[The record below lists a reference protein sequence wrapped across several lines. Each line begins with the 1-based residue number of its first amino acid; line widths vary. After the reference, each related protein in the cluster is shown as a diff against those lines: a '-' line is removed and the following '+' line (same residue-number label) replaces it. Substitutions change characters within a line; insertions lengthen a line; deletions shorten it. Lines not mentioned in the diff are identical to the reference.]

1 MKKSL
6 FGLIVLFLL
15 LSTYKPNFNL
25 ISNSELNIKKIIIQ
39 NNVIVDD
46 RLIKKYLNFLYK
58 KNLFFL
64 NTIDI
69 ENELK
74 KEPFVESFSIKK
86 IYPSTL
92 KITIIEKK
100 PVATLQNKKKKFY
113 ISNKG
118 KLINFRNISRY
129 SDLPTVFGSGENFY
143 SLYKELQKIRFPMET
158 LKAFYFFESGRWDL
172 KTVDNK
178 IIKLPVKNYLSSLK
192 NFMNSK
198 EDKSFYNYK
207 IFDYRIQ
214 DQIIQLAGE
223 NKLNLS
229 RNKSY
234 KLRFVVGKYD
244 DNQNLDIHD
253 KIVIPN
259 TGIKNSKFVNIIDA
273 KMKLKKP
280 FKHLKTN

>member
-46 RLIKKYLNFLYK
+46 RLIKKNLNFLYK

-100 PVATLQNKKKKFY
+100 PVAILQNKKKKFY

-214 DQIIQLAGE
+214 DQII
-223 NKLNLS
+223 LN
-229 RNKSY
+229 
-234 KLRFVVGKYD
+234 
-244 DNQNLDIHD
+244 
-253 KIVIPN
+253 
-259 TGIKNSKFVNIIDA
+259 
-273 KMKLKKP
+273 
-280 FKHLKTN
+280 

>member
-46 RLIKKYLNFLYK
+46 RLIKKNLNFLYK

-100 PVATLQNKKKKFY
+100 PVAILQNKKKKFY

-214 DQIIQLAGE
+214 DKII
-223 NKLNLS
+223 LN
-229 RNKSY
+229 
-234 KLRFVVGKYD
+234 
-244 DNQNLDIHD
+244 
-253 KIVIPN
+253 
-259 TGIKNSKFVNIIDA
+259 
-273 KMKLKKP
+273 
-280 FKHLKTN
+280 

>member
-46 RLIKKYLNFLYK
+46 RLIKKNLNFLYK

-100 PVATLQNKKKKFY
+100 PVAILQNKKKKFY

-158 LKAFYFFESGRWDL
+158 LKAFYFFESGRWDFI
-172 KTVDNK
+172 TENNQV
-178 IIKLPVKNYLSSLK
+178 IKLPIQNYLLSLK
-192 NFMNSK
+192 HFLDLNDRN
-198 EDKSFYNYK
+198 NLNNHK
-207 IFDYRIQ
+207 IFDYRIK
-214 DQIIQLAGE
+214 DQLI
-223 NKLNLS
+223 
-229 RNKSY
+229 
-234 KLRFVVGKYD
+234 
-244 DNQNLDIHD
+244 
-253 KIVIPN
+253 
-259 TGIKNSKFVNIIDA
+259 
-273 KMKLKKP
+273 LK
-280 FKHLKTN
+280 

>member
-46 RLIKKYLNFLYK
+46 RLIKKNLNFLYK

-100 PVATLQNKKKKFY
+100 PVAILQNKKKKFY

-129 SDLPTVFGSGENFY
+129 SDLPTVFGSGENF

-158 LKAFYFFESGRWDL
+158 LKAFIFLSL
-172 KTVDNK
+172 VD
-178 IIKLPVKNYLSSLK
+178 
-192 NFMNSK
+192 
-198 EDKSFYNYK
+198 
-207 IFDYRIQ
+207 
-214 DQIIQLAGE
+214 
-223 NKLNLS
+223 
-229 RNKSY
+229 
-234 KLRFVVGKYD
+234 
-244 DNQNLDIHD
+244 
-253 KIVIPN
+253 
-259 TGIKNSKFVNIIDA
+259 GI
-273 KMKLKKP
+273 
-280 FKHLKTN
+280 

>member
-46 RLIKKYLNFLYK
+46 RLIKKNLNFLYK

-100 PVATLQNKKKKFY
+100 PVAILQNKKKKFY

-198 EDKSFYNYK
+198 EDKSFYN
-207 IFDYRIQ
+207 
-214 DQIIQLAGE
+214 
-223 NKLNLS
+223 
-229 RNKSY
+229 
-234 KLRFVVGKYD
+234 
-244 DNQNLDIHD
+244 
-253 KIVIPN
+253 
-259 TGIKNSKFVNIIDA
+259 
-273 KMKLKKP
+273 
-280 FKHLKTN
+280 

>member
-39 NNVIVDD
+39 NNAIVDD
-46 RLIKKYLNFLYK
+46 QLIKKNLNFLYK

-64 NTIDI
+64 NTYEIK
-69 ENELK
+69 NELK
-74 KEPFVESFSIKK
+74 KEPFVESFTIKK

-100 PVATLQNKKKKFY
+100 PVAILQNKKKKFY

-118 KLINFRNISRY
+118 KLINFRNISLY

-214 DQIIQLAGE
+214 DQII
-223 NKLNLS
+223 LN
-229 RNKSY
+229 
-234 KLRFVVGKYD
+234 
-244 DNQNLDIHD
+244 
-253 KIVIPN
+253 
-259 TGIKNSKFVNIIDA
+259 
-273 KMKLKKP
+273 
-280 FKHLKTN
+280 